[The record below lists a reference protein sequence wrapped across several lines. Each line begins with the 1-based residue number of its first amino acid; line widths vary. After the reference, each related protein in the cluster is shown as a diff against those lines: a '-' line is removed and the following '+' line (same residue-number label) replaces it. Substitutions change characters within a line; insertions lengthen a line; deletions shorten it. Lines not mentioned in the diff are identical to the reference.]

1 MNRSS
6 LFDKQR
12 TIQTKSDVLWTM
24 QLTRNISIDDNKYIP
39 RTAI

>member
-1 MNRSS
+1 MESG

-24 QLTRNISIDDNKYIP
+24 QLTRNISIGDDKYLL
-39 RTAI
+39 RTTT

>member
-1 MNRSS
+1 MESG

-24 QLTRNISIDDNKYIP
+24 QLTRDISINNDKHLL
-39 RTAI
+39 RTTT